1 MAVNKV
7 MAFRAQFRDVRD
19 IPFFIFRQAK
29 IFA

>member
-1 MAVNKV
+1 MGVNKV
-7 MAFRAQFRDVRD
+7 MAFRAQFRGDRD